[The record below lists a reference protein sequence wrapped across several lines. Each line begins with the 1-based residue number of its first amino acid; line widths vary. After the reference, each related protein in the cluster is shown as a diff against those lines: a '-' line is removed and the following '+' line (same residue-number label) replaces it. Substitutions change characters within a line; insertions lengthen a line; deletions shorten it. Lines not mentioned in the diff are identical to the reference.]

1 MRTYS
6 ALANRILITIDAGE
20 EVNWLTLS
28 RISCLLNR
36 LDKTVQV
43 SKHLMYDLDTESLV
57 VHLS

>member
-6 ALANRILITIDAGE
+6 ALANRILIIIDAGE

-36 LDKTVQV
+36 LEKTVQV